1 MTKEIK
7 SYIAGFLDGDGSIY
21 VRLKPNS
28 TYRYGF
34 QVSPSIV
41 FFQSS
46 KEVQYLHWM
55 RKILKRGYVRQRN
68 DGVAEYIIGDR
79 ESLLWL
85 IDELTPYLR
94 LKKSQAK
101 LMKKILV
108 MQKEVKS
115 GKDFLCL
122 SKEIDRFGEMNY
134 SKKRIQNSLA
144 VKKTLK
150 EEGLLTP

>member
-1 MTKEIK
+1 M
-7 SYIAGFLDGDGSIY
+7 
-21 VRLKPNS
+21 
-28 TYRYGF
+28 
-34 QVSPSIV
+34 
-41 FFQSS
+41 
-46 KEVQYLHWM
+46 
-55 RKILKRGYVRQRN
+55 RQRN
-68 DGVAEYIIGDR
+68 DGVAEYTIGDR

-94 LKKSQAK
+94 LKKPQAK

-115 GKDFLCL
+115 GKDFLRL

-150 EEGLLTP
+150 KEGLLTP